1 MDGCRALTLEV
12 YLNIGRYPTVDY
24 EVGHLEAGEVASILL
39 CQLERRCNYLS
50 TQDADR

>member
-12 YLNIGRYPTVDY
+12 YLDEKYHRTFDY
-24 EVGHLEAGEVASILL
+24 EVGHLEAREVASILL

-50 TQDADR
+50 TQGADR